1 MNRKNNHRKNNL
13 FPMISRTF
21 SHIREGNLRERGQA
35 LVITAVAFGAML
47 AFAGLV
53 TDAGTLYLNFTRLK
67 RGLDSA
73 AVAAA
78 NEIRDSSLP
87 AAQRKALIRESAR
100 EMLALNNIRDIY
112 TLETYLCEDGGIPAA
127 FASICPGAG
136 EVKRKLVWIQ
146 ATQNSPVYFL
156 QLFGVTDIPI
166 TTHSIGEAASLDV
179 VIVIDTSESMAS
191 ETDIVAPFSPT
202 PGWEDYNPDYDPTN
216 CNSSNSCQPLRKA
229 KDAANAMID
238 KFFDGYDRIAVVT
251 YDVQAT
257 VHDPDLSSSE
267 VLEADHTA
275 VKAAIN
281 AIQLFD
287 GPSPADI
294 LAFGDPRDGDVNPM
308 DVDGDGIY
316 FEGKDILGSTCTGCG
331 MRVAGDILKAQ
342 GRVDSVWIIVFLS
355 DGTTNVSDLPKDVPA
370 PAPILAVRTQ
380 DTNNHVPAGY
390 VNGFCG
396 GAIGAR
402 LWTNEPSTA
411 YTWCN
416 DSDPTTR
423 HCGPFHADSAKCPAG
438 SFWVGNNTPAYDT
451 EDYARDMTDNVA
463 LVYPEFDDS
472 GANDPLGVYEP
483 KAGYEIAIYA
493 IGLGQ
498 AAKAPDYDGEQL
510 LRYMANIG
518 DDNFRNPPASQD
530 PPFPGNP
537 EGLYPDDPCEGA
549 AAKTSCGQY
558 YYAPSGTYLTQIFE
572 KVAGSIFTR
581 ITQ

>member
-1 MNRKNNHRKNNL
+1 MKRKKNSRKNNL
-13 FPMISRTF
+13 MNIISRT
-21 SHIREGNLRERGQA
+21 INLIKEGNTRERGQA

-100 EMLALNNIRDIY
+100 EMLALNDIEDIY
-112 TLETYLCEDGGIPAA
+112 SLETYLCEDAGIPAA
-127 FASICPGAG
+127 FASICPGPG
-136 EVKRKLVWIQ
+136 EIKRKLAWIQ

-191 ETDIVAPFSPT
+191 ETDIAPADGIS
-202 PGWEDYNPDYDPTN
+202 DYVPDYDPGP
-216 CNSSNSCQPLRKA
+216 CNAANSCQPLRKA

-275 VKAAIN
+275 VKGAIN
-281 AIQLFD
+281 AIQLYD
-287 GPSPADI
+287 GPAPADI

-308 DVDGDGIY
+308 DVDGDGVY
-316 FEGKDILGSTCTGCG
+316 FEPNDILGSTCTGCG

-380 DTNNHVPAGY
+380 DTNNHVSAGY

-396 GAIGAR
+396 GAVGAR
-402 LWTNEPSTA
+402 LWTNEPSTS

-423 HCGPFHADSAKCPAG
+423 HCGPFHADATKCPDG
-438 SFWVGNNTPAYDT
+438 SIWVGNNTPAYDT

-472 GANDPLGVYEP
+472 GANDPLGVWEP
-483 KAGYEIAIYA
+483 KAGDEIAIYA

-498 AAKAPDYDGEQL
+498 AAKPPDYDGEQL

-518 DDNFRNPPASQD
+518 DDNFRNPI
-530 PPFPGNP
+530 
-537 EGLYPDDPCEGA
+537 PDDPTDDFPQDPCDPA
-549 AAKTSCGQY
+549 IAPPQTSCGQY

>member
-1 MNRKNNHRKNNL
+1 MIKKKFQSRKSIKAFFTRKVNQ
-13 FPMISRTF
+13 IRSG
-21 SHIREGNLRERGQA
+21 SHRERGQA
-35 LVITAVAFGAML
+35 LVITAVAFMAML

-67 RGLDSA
+67 RGLDAA

-78 NEIRDSSLP
+78 NQIRDSSLP
-87 AAQRKALIRESAR
+87 AAQRAALIRESAR
-100 EMLALNNIRDIY
+100 EMLYLNDIADIY
-112 TLETYLCEDGGIPAA
+112 SLETYICEDTGIPAN
-127 FASICPGAG
+127 FAALCPGPG
-136 EVKRKLVWIQ
+136 EIKRKLAWIQ

-156 QLFGVTDIPI
+156 HLFGIETIPI

-191 ETDIVAPFSPT
+191 ETPGFSSS
-202 PGWEDYNPDYDPTN
+202 DYDPSA
-216 CNSSNSCQPLRKA
+216 CNAANSCQPLRKA

-251 YDVQAT
+251 YDVMAT
-257 VHDPDLSSSE
+257 IHDPNLATSD

-287 GPSPADI
+287 GPSNADI
-294 LAFGDPRDGDVNPM
+294 LAHGNPMMGELNPM
-308 DVDGDGIY
+308 DINGDGVY
-316 FEGKDILGSTCTGCG
+316 FEAKDMLGSTCTGCG

-342 GRVDSVWIIVFLS
+342 GRVDSVWVIVFLS
-355 DGTTNVSDLPKDVPA
+355 DGTTNVSDLPNA
-370 PAPILAVRTQ
+370 A
-380 DTNNHVPAGY
+380 DTNNPVPAGY
-390 VNGFCG
+390 VDGFCG

-402 LWTNEPSTA
+402 LWTNEPSTP

-423 HCGPFHADSAKCPAG
+423 HCGPFHANVGECPAG
-438 SFWVGNNTPAYDT
+438 ATWVGNSTPPYDT
-451 EDYARDMTDNVA
+451 EDYARDMTDRVA
-463 LVYPEFDDS
+463 LVYPLYPGDS
-472 GANDPLGVYEP
+472 PEP
-483 KAGYEIAIYA
+483 KSGDEVAIYA

-498 AAKAPDYDGEQL
+498 AAKPPDYDGEQL

-518 DDNFRNPPASQD
+518 DDNFRNPV
-530 PPFPGNP
+530 
-537 EGLYPDDPCEGA
+537 PDDPTDAYPADPCDGA
-549 AAKTSCGQY
+549 PPQTSCGQY
-558 YYAPSGTYLTQIFE
+558 YYAPSGAYLTQIFE